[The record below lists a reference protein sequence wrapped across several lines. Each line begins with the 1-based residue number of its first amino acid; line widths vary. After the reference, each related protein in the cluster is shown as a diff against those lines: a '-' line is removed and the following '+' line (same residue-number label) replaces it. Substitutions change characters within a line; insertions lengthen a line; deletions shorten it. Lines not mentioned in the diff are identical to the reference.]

1 MTGRCLMLRDRKV
14 RVDDKGLVSL
24 DDIFSLA
31 NKPNGKSPF
40 AWYRGN
46 KKGAFVLAAHNRV
59 GGSDGGKI
67 RISDVLRMGSAE
79 NGGWWAHPI
88 IAASYAGHLN
98 PALEVEVHEVWLRY
112 KSGDDSLV
120 DEVRS
125 NAQKKDG
132 RWGNVRRLGIDRR
145 KDYTASLSDHGVFDG
160 KDYARCTNA
169 AYRSLF
175 GAAASALKAQRKIPA
190 RRSLRDTM
198 SSAELS
204 YLAAA
209 ETLAA
214 ERIEDENPYGVDA
227 CAKATSRS
235 SDRIRAA
242 IEADRADRN
251 RALFDGGEHDAQS

>member
-1 MTGRCLMLRDRKV
+1 MAGNCLTLRGRKV

-40 AWYRGN
+40 AWYRGSGR
-46 KKGAFVLAAHNRV
+46 GAFVLAAHSRV
-59 GGSDGGKI
+59 GGAEDGKI
-67 RISDVLRMGSAE
+67 RISDVLRMGSVE

-112 KSGDDSLV
+112 KSGDETLA
-120 DEVRS
+120 DEVRH
-125 NAQKKDG
+125 NASKKKD
-132 RWGNVRRLGIDRR
+132 RWSETRRLGVDRR
-145 KDYTASLSDHGVFDG
+145 KDFTASLSDHGVVDG

-175 GAAASALKAQRKIPA
+175 GATASVLKAQRKVPA
-190 RRSLRDTM
+190 RSSLRDRM
-198 SSAELS
+198 STAELS

-214 ERIEDENPYGVDA
+214 ERIEDENPHGPDA
-227 CAKATSRS
+227 CAKATSKS
-235 SDRIRAA
+235 SDRIRGA
-242 IEADRADRN
+242 IEADRADRT
-251 RALFDGGEHDAQS
+251 RSLFGGEDGNV